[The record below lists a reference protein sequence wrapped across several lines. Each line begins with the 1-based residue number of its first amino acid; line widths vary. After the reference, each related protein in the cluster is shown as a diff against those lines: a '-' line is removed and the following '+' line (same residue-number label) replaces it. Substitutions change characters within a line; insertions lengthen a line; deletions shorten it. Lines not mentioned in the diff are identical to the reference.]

1 MANIRRISTGPR
13 MSQAV
18 IHGDT
23 VYLSGQVATA
33 SAGGSVTEQTSEILQ
48 QIDALLA
55 EAGTDKS
62 KLLTANVY
70 IVDLATF
77 AELNAVW
84 EAWVSPG
91 NTPCR
96 TTIEA
101 KLASPG
107 YAVEIGVVA
116 AL

>member
-1 MANIRRISTGPR
+1 MANIKRITVGPR

-18 IHGDT
+18 VHGDT
-23 VYLSGQVATA
+23 VYLSGQVATTA
-33 SAGGSVTEQTSEILQ
+33 AGKSVTEQTEEILA

-55 EAGTDKS
+55 EAGTDKT

-70 IVDLATF
+70 IVDIANF
-77 AELNAVW
+77 GELNAVW

-101 KLASPG
+101 KLARPEYG
-107 YAVEIGVVA
+107 IEIGVVA
-116 AL
+116 AI